1 MSDRLELKISS
12 EKFRQFAPSGSVV
25 VQINKSLWEDERTE
39 SESFKWTLLSNK
51 INEALG
57 LNGGLFK
64 FNKNNLMQ
72 AYQAGEL
79 NVAVSEILAEKEPI
93 QVSEV
98 PIKLTDKPTVHTH
111 RVVVPKEGVA
121 GEVFGLTR
129 YENVP
134 DDVPSR
140 SEGNGR

>member
-1 MSDRLELKISS
+1 MSDQVQLTVSY
-12 EKFRQFAPSGSVV
+12 EKFKQFVPSGSVV

-39 SESFKWTLLSNK
+39 SESFKWTLLGNK

-64 FNKNNLMQ
+64 FNKNDLMQ

-79 NVAVSEILAEKEPI
+79 NVAVSEILEKKETTK
-93 QVSEV
+93 VSEV
-98 PIKLTDKPTVHTH
+98 PIKSTDKLVYTH